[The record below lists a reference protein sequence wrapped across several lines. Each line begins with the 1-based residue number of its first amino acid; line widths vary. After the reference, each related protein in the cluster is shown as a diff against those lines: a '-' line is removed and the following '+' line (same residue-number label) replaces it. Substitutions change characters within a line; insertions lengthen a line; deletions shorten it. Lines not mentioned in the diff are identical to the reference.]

1 MENFL
6 IFRVIFRDINRKVLN
21 MRITESVLRKIIR
34 QVLLEKKF
42 SDLKGYA
49 KNKEMNIYDDILDP
63 ENEELRDEVFALIDN
78 SYKYLGGHG
87 VFSNEDD
94 LLDSSKNDYHE
105 FLAYDIDEDPQPD
118 VIRAM
123 KTKSGKKKFGLSAT
137 DGSEKAGVF
146 VKADTIRRLKD
157 GNHFAEL
164 SGRSASLA
172 MKSGVSA
179 YISEEEVNNL
189 LKKDVKWF
197 GEHPY
202 FSDPE
207 KYGENWHEGSLEIEA
222 KKSKQYGANGKYDG
236 WYERKLGGGK
246 TIVKMLFGK

>member
-1 MENFL
+1 
-6 IFRVIFRDINRKVLN
+6 
-21 MRITESVLRKIIR
+21 MRITESKLRSIIR

-42 SDLKGYA
+42 SDLEGYA
-49 KNKEMNIYDDILDP
+49 KNKELNIYDDIIDP
-63 ENEELRDEVFALIDN
+63 ENEELRDEVFDLIDN
-78 SYKYLGGHG
+78 SYAYLGGHG
-87 VFSNEDD
+87 VFSSEDD
-94 LLDSSKNDYHE
+94 LLDSSKNDYHD
-105 FLAYDIDEDPQPD
+105 FLAYDIDNDPEPD

-137 DGSEKAGVF
+137 DGSKASGVF

-157 GNHFAEL
+157 GKHFAEL

-172 MKSGVSA
+172 MKSGVPA
-179 YISEEEVNNL
+179 RTNEQEVKSM

-202 FSDPE
+202 FSNPE

-222 KKSKQYGANGKYDG
+222 KKSKQYGPNGEYNG
-236 WYERKLGGGK
+236 WYERRLGGGK
-246 TIVKMLFGK
+246 TIVKMVFGK